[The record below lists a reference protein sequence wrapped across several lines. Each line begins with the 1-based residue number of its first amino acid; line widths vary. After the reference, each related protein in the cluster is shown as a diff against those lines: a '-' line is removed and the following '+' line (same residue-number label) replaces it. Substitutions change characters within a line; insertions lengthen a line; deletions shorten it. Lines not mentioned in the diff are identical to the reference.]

1 MEKKFITFENLTPH
15 QLYDLLK
22 LRQDVFVIEQ
32 QCIYEDFDGYDDK
45 SIHFLIYEENEIAAY
60 SRIFA
65 PNIKY
70 KNESSIGRIIVAKQF
85 RGGRLG
91 KILIKESID
100 YCLNSFPD
108 NTIRI
113 EAQAALTGYYSKL
126 GFTPDSDIYEVDGID
141 HLQMVYGVKNQA
153 VE

>member
-1 MEKKFITFENLTPH
+1 MEKKFIAFENLTPH

-70 KNESSIGRIIVAKQF
+70 KDESSIGRIIVANQF
-85 RGGRLG
+85 RGGHHG
-91 KILIKESID
+91 KILIQESIN
-100 YCLNSFPD
+100 YCLNNFPD
-108 NTIRI
+108 SIIRI
-113 EAQAALTGYYSKL
+113 EAQAKLTDYYSKL
-126 GFTPDSDIYEVDGID
+126 GFNPDSEIYEVDGID
-141 HLQMVYGVKNQA
+141 HLQMIYEVKNQA
-153 VE
+153 AE